1 MLEALLV
8 YLGETQREGRVVTR
22 RLRSVIILSVLAV
35 IFFLIAFVAAVV
47 AGSIYLARH
56 VGAGPAA
63 LVVAGSAFL
72 LGVIMLVALA
82 ILKRPRV
89 YATRPVTPLA
99 AAAPLTAAPLA
110 LQSLLSLAIQARP
123 YATLAVAVAAGFLAT
138 RAGTKKDQVTS
149 WLASDTNRA
158 SGPWM
163 RGFFML
169 PAKDRLADGILRH
182 AALI

>member
-22 RLRSVIILSVLAV
+22 RLRATIILSVLTG
-35 IFFLIAFVAAVV
+35 IFFLIAFIAAVV

-63 LVVAGSAFL
+63 LVVAGTAFL

-82 ILKRPRV
+82 IVKRPRV
-89 YATRPVTPLA
+89 YAARPAV
-99 AAAPLTAAPLA
+99 APLTVAPLAAAPLA
-110 LQSLLSLAIQARP
+110 LQSLLTLAIQARP

-138 RAGTKKDQVTS
+138 RVNTKKS
-149 WLASDTNRA
+149 
-158 SGPWM
+158 
-163 RGFFML
+163 
-169 PAKDRLADGILRH
+169 K
-182 AALI
+182 

>member
-22 RLRSVIILSVLAV
+22 RLRATIILSVLTG
-35 IFFLIAFVAAVV
+35 IFFLIAFIAAVV

-63 LVVAGSAFL
+63 LVVAGTAFL

-82 ILKRPRV
+82 IVKRPRV
-89 YATRPVTPLA
+89 YAARPAVAPFTVAPLA
-99 AAAPLTAAPLA
+99 AAPLA
-110 LQSLLSLAIQARP
+110 LQSLLTLAIQARP

-138 RAGTKKDQVTS
+138 RVNTKKS
-149 WLASDTNRA
+149 
-158 SGPWM
+158 
-163 RGFFML
+163 
-169 PAKDRLADGILRH
+169 K
-182 AALI
+182 